1 MLGVDDYLRG
11 NYHTADACSDLRPI
25 TPRLALSNTFAR
37 IGRQKEI
44 NMKIKT
50 QIISVVVIF
59 IVLLI
64 GLAVY
69 VHGPGGGSRGGY
81 VMGGSGY
88 VMMGGY
94 GTGHGMMEGYGFND
108 NNRYRRDMWNRS
120 RQSPQEYNQN
130 VSNNTEEIESLRS
143 RIQEKRKELSSLLRS
158 GNADK
163 TLIDRKKEELNN
175 MEQKSSIQ

>member
-1 MLGVDDYLRG
+1 
-11 NYHTADACSDLRPI
+11 
-25 TPRLALSNTFAR
+25 
-37 IGRQKEI
+37 
-44 NMKIKT
+44 MKIKS
-50 QIISVVVIF
+50 QIIAAVIF

-81 VMGGSGY
+81 GMGGSGY

-108 NNRYRRDMWNRS
+108 TNRYSRDTWDRS

-130 VSNNTEEIESLRS
+130 VSNNTEEIESLKS
-143 RIQEKRKELSSLLRS
+143 RIQEKKQKLSSLLRS

-163 TLIDRKKEELNN
+163 ALIERKKEELNN
-175 MEQKSSIQ
+175 LERYLD